1 MIWLQFLVTALVIVV
16 AGVHL
21 ARYGDVLGEKTGLGR
36 SWIGVV
42 LLAATTSLPELF
54 TGFGATALAPLP
66 DIAVG
71 DVLGSCMFNLLILS
85 FMDAIQPE
93 PLSTRA
99 HQSHALSIGFG
110 IVLLG
115 IAGLGLVAGGRLPA
129 LGWIGVY
136 SPGLILVYFASMRVI
151 FAHEKNRRAHEVK
164 EVAEELR
171 YGDISLGKA
180 TAHYTG
186 AALLVVGAA
195 LWLPRLGAEIARQTG
210 LGEAFVGSLFIA
222 ITTSLPEIVVSLTA
236 VRIGAIDL
244 GVGNVLGSNLFNLL
258 ILGLDD
264 VWYREGPLLSH
275 VSPSHNVAVLAIVM
289 MNGLFLTGLT
299 YRVMTKR
306 FVVAWDTAAI
316 AAAYVIAVGLGYAFR
331 AASP

>member
-1 MIWLQFLVTALVIVV
+1 MIWFQFLLTALVIVA
-16 AGVHL
+16 AGERL

-54 TGFGATALAPLP
+54 TGFGATALASLP

-93 PLSTRA
+93 PLSARA
-99 HQSHALSIGFG
+99 HQSHALSLGFG
-110 IVLLG
+110 TVLIG
-115 IAGLGLVAGGRLPA
+115 IAGIGFAGADGLPS

-136 SPGLILVYFASMRVI
+136 SPALIALYFVSMRVI
-151 FAHEKNRRAHEVK
+151 FTHEQNRRAREMR

-171 YGDISLGKA
+171 YRDISRRRA
-180 TAHYTG
+180 AMHYAG
-186 AALLVVGAA
+186 AAVLVVAAA
-195 LWLPRLGAEIARQTG
+195 LWLPRLGAELARQTG

-222 ITTSLPEIVVSLTA
+222 VTTSLPEIVVSLAA
-236 VRIGAIDL
+236 VRIGALDL

-264 VWYREGPLLSH
+264 VWYRGGPLLADAAASH
-275 VSPSHNVAVLAIVM
+275 SVAVLAIVV
-289 MNGLFLTGLT
+289 MNGLFLVGLT

-306 FVVAWDTAAI
+306 FAVAWDTAAI
-316 AAAYVIAVGLGYAFR
+316 AAVYAAAVALGYALG
-331 AASP
+331 